1 MRQLIDNHT
10 GPIAWIGSVFGWLS
24 FDLLRASQI
33 FAALMAGMVSLVAL
47 VISLPKAIAVV
58 RNWRASMRSKTDE
71 LD

>member
-10 GPIAWIGSVFGWLS
+10 GGIAWVGSLFGWLS

-33 FAALMAGMVSLVAL
+33 FAALMAGLVSLAAL
-47 VISLPKAIAVV
+47 IISLPKAIAVV
-58 RNWRASMRSKTDE
+58 RGWRAALRNKTDG